1 MRNASARVGWVFAAA
16 LSVIAAGCC
25 GLNTAP
31 GTARPASDATAVNA
45 YMDQQVGEM
54 RGDLEN
60 AQVQREGQRIKVTFG
75 SGVLF
80 GTGSAE
86 LTPAARENIS
96 RLAGILKRYPNTN
109 VSVEGHTDSDGAE
122 DFNQALSERRA
133 NAVAQALRDEGVAG
147 SRIRTVGFGETQPIA
162 TNDTP
167 EGKAA
172 NRRVEIIVV
181 ANESF
186 GGR

>member
-1 MRNASARVGWVFAAA
+1 M
-16 LSVIAAGCC
+16 
-25 GLNTAP
+25 
-31 GTARPASDATAVNA
+31 
-45 YMDQQVGEM
+45 
-54 RGDLEN
+54 
-60 AQVQREGQRIKVTFG
+60 
-75 SGVLF
+75 LF

>member
-1 MRNASARVGWVFAAA
+1 MRNASARVGWVFAVA

-31 GTARPASDATAVNA
+31 GTARPASDATAVNT

-60 AQVQREGQRIKVTFG
+60 AQVQREGQRIKITFG

-80 GTGSAE
+80 GTGSSE
-86 LTPAARENIS
+86 LTPAARGNIS
-96 RLAGILKRYPNTN
+96 RLAVILNRYPNTN

-172 NRRVEIIVV
+172 NRRVEIIVI